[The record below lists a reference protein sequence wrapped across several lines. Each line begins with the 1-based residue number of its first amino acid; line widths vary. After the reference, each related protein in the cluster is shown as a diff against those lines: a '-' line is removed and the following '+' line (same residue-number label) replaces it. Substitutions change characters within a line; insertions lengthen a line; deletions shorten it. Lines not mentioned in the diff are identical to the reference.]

1 MTIYLNRPQP
11 SLLSLLASGFSPI
24 YPCHVPASQMRV
36 RPIGT
41 GPFKFDSFVAFE
53 RIRLARNPDY
63 WKPDR
68 PYLDGIEFT
77 IVDSSSTA
85 LLSFI
90 AGRFDMTFP
99 WEVAIPQLKDARRR
113 GSRVTCETTS
123 MNNNTNLLVNR
134 DAAPFDNPD
143 VRRALSLALDRKA
156 FIAVLSNGEAEVGGS
171 LQPPGDGVW
180 GLSPERLA
188 TIDGY
193 GPDVAENRERARALM
208 VKAGYS
214 RDRPLTMKV
223 VTRGIPLYKSPAQV
237 LIEQLREIHIN
248 ATLDVVET
256 SHWFTRLSR
265 KDYAIA
271 LNTTGN
277 GVDDPDQALYENFS
291 CRSERN
297 YTGYCNPEVERLFD
311 IQSAELDVEKR
322 RELVWEIDARLLADG
337 ARPPIMWNRA
347 ATCWQSYVKGYV
359 SHVNSMYNGFRFED
373 VWLDR
378 P

>member
-171 LQPPGDGVW
+171 LQPPGDGMW

-237 LIEQLREIHIN
+237 LIEQLREIYIN

-297 YTGYCNPEVERLFD
+297 YTRYCNPEVERLFD

-359 SHVNSMYNGFRFED
+359 AHVNSMYNGFRFED
-373 VWLDR
+373 VWLDK
-378 P
+378 

>member
-359 SHVNSMYNGFRFED
+359 SHVNSMYNGFRLED
-373 VWLDR
+373 IWLDR